1 MATMAALGDA
11 ADTDTEAVAG
21 ARARLAAVTADDET
35 VGALCAAGLALG
47 VATALITAGTVY
59 VASQAVA
66 DHTHPATVPTTVRA
80 PRSETIV
87 MGMMRELPFSREASE
102 PSPPWERPDFVAAG
116 FESVEHFTRAPDDD
130 DPSSP

>member
-1 MATMAALGDA
+1 MRRRADRTLVTRDA
-11 ADTDTEAVAG
+11 CPPLPVS
-21 ARARLAAVTADDET
+21 RP
-35 VGALCAAGLALG
+35 AAGLALG

-102 PSPPWERPDFVAAG
+102 PAPPWERPDVLAAG
-116 FESVEHFTRAPDDD
+116 FESVEHFTRARNDEP
-130 DPSSP
+130 